1 MELFIH
7 SLSGAFFI
15 VLSANLQTPLVPSKE
30 SSLSTLV
37 NASSNML
44 NFSLPHSTIVWK
56 VIFESLLRLQCYKKG
71 GKRWSRTFQSLHCSQ
86 NFLFIQISHSQLP
99 PIILVSDVFPA
110 ITSQD
115 RSWGSFILNIFEF
128 VYQQETPI
136 TTLSSKGHVHKLG
149 MCFPQKGCLEGQKW
163 PRRRQFLIFTRWA
176 GSWGNGHPQN
186 HCRGFLLAWLH
197 PEFHHPHVFASSISL
212 TLSWASSCCRGRGAP
227 AVLSCTSPCSG
238 AGELILLT
246 HIWKHSFFCC
256 AKSTQRH
263 RIGTIKHAASWGS
276 ISSAWRVLHHTKL
289 WLLQPHTSNL
299 LHFSGPV
306 SVVWYR
312 SAQLFILI

>member
-44 NFSLPHSTIVWK
+44 NFILPHSTNVWK
-56 VIFESLLRLQCYKKG
+56 EIFESLLRLQCYNKG

-99 PIILVSDVFPA
+99 PITLVSDVFPA

-136 TTLSSKGHVHKLG
+136 TTLSSKGHVHKLV
-149 MCFPQKGCLEGQKW
+149 MCFPQKACQ
-163 PRRRQFLIFTRWA
+163 
-176 GSWGNGHPQN
+176 
-186 HCRGFLLAWLH
+186 
-197 PEFHHPHVFASSISL
+197 
-212 TLSWASSCCRGRGAP
+212 GRLFG
-227 AVLSCTSPCSG
+227 
-238 AGELILLT
+238 
-246 HIWKHSFFCC
+246 
-256 AKSTQRH
+256 
-263 RIGTIKHAASWGS
+263 GTEMAM
-276 ISSAWRVLHHTKL
+276 
-289 WLLQPHTSNL
+289 
-299 LHFSGPV
+299 
-306 SVVWYR
+306 
-312 SAQLFILI
+312 